1 MVSAPMVVNW
11 GRSLTASELEFIH
24 PPADEVIF
32 DARER
37 YEHDRPRVYLGHVDS
52 QVKVLGL
59 DPKRGGDM
67 SSVETRQTRNTPQKH
82 RAPEQP

>member
-1 MVSAPMVVNW
+1 MVSAPIVVNW
-11 GRSLTASELEFIH
+11 GRALAAPELEFNH

-52 QVKVLGL
+52 QVKVRGL
-59 DPKRGGDM
+59 DPKRGVEM
-67 SSVETRQTRNTPQKH
+67 SSVETHQTRNPQQKQS
-82 RAPEQP
+82 APEEP